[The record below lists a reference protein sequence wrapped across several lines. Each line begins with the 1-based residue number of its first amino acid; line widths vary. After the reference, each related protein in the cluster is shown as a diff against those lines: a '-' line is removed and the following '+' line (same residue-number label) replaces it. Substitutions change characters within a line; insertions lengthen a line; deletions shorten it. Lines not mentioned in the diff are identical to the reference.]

1 MKIGRKEQKK
11 ELISPLKTMITSDDS
26 EKRDKYGSC
35 KLLVV
40 NFNAEDVKEG
50 GRLPFLSNKN
60 FSFLVT

>member
-1 MKIGRKEQKK
+1 
-11 ELISPLKTMITSDDS
+11 MITSNDS